1 MAIPPQNP
9 FSLTGRVAVVTGAS
23 RGIGEA
29 LATALAANG
38 ARVVLASRKIEALEA
53 TAELIRSHGGEALAV
68 ACHTGKP
75 AEVQALAERARAEF
89 GGVDVLVNNAATS
102 PHFGPILESE
112 ESHWGKTFEVNVMGY
127 FHLAKACVPM
137 MRERGGGSIV
147 NVASVAGMAPHTG
160 LGVYG
165 VSKAAVLMLTKTLAV
180 ELAREGIR
188 VNAIAPGLIETR
200 FSEALRATPEMLNRA
215 LRAIPQGRTGKPEDL
230 VGAVL
235 YLASDA
241 SKYTTGSVMVV
252 DGGQTLGGAY

>member
-1 MAIPPQNP
+1 MAIPPHSP

-29 LATALAANG
+29 MATALAANG
-38 ARVVLASRKIEALEA
+38 ARVVLASRKIEPLEA
-53 TAELIRSHGGEALAV
+53 TAELIRSSGGEALAV
-68 ACHTGKP
+68 ACHTGR
-75 AEVQALAERARAEF
+75 AADVQALVERTRAEF

-112 ESHWGKTFEVNVMGY
+112 ESHWAKTFEVNVLGY
-127 FHLAKACVPM
+127 FHLAKACVPL

-147 NVASVAGMAPHTG
+147 NVASVAGMTPHTG

-165 VSKAAVLMLTKTLAV
+165 VSKAAVLMLTRTLAI
-180 ELAREGIR
+180 ELARDGIR

-200 FSEALRATPEMLNRA
+200 FSEALRATPEMLQRA
-215 LRAIPQGRTGKPEDL
+215 LRSIPQGRVGQPDDL
-230 VGAVL
+230 AGAVL

-241 SKYTTGSVMVV
+241 SKYTTGAVMVV
-252 DGGQTLGGAY
+252 DGGQTLVGAY

>member
-1 MAIPPQNP
+1 MAIPPHNL

-29 LATALAANG
+29 VATALAANG
-38 ARVVLASRKIEALEA
+38 ARVVLASRKIEPLEE
-53 TAELIRSHGGEALAV
+53 TAELIRANGGEALAV
-68 ACHTGKP
+68 PCHTGR
-75 AEVQALAERARAEF
+75 AADVAALAARVREEC

-102 PHFGPILESE
+102 PHFGPILEAE
-112 ESHWGKTFEVNVMGY
+112 ESHWDKTFEVNVKGY
-127 FHLAKACVPM
+127 FLLAKACVPM
-137 MRERGGGSIV
+137 MRERGGGSII

-200 FSEALRATPEMLNRA
+200 FSEALRATPEMLKRA
-215 LRAIPQGRTGKPEDL
+215 LRSIPQGRIGQPEDL
-230 VGAVL
+230 AGAVL

-241 SKYTTGSVMVV
+241 SRYTTGAVMVV